1 MAKNETRDFAKDT
14 IAALKTRRA
23 LLVSVGADTE
33 EVDEKLAEWADA
45 KGDKEPTPELEKK
58 TEPTAPEKTI
68 PAPPVTA
75 TAPKTEKAAPA
86 KAAAPAKPGNP
97 GGGTGDTGA

>member
-14 IAALKTRRA
+14 IAALKARRE

-33 EVDEKLAEWADA
+33 EVDEKLADWADA

-58 TEPTAPEKTI
+58 TEPAAPEKTV
-68 PAPPVTA
+68 PASPAAVP
-75 TAPKTEKAAPA
+75 APKTEKAAPA
-86 KAAAPAKPGNP
+86 KAAAPAKPGNN
-97 GGGTGDTGA
+97 TGDAGA